1 MELTAPPS
9 RGQKN
14 ITYCTEAQVLE
25 SFLVSQQSWALV
37 DSKQVL
43 HVLVCV
49 LRLWARLLQASISES
64 WNSPDRHCLSQRQ
77 AGGTWAVTSAS
88 GLPGVSSHLAQDFVY
103 IVTSTKQLPGL
114 AHLNQA

>member
-49 LRLWARLLQASISES
+49 LRLKPGPGSSRPASLNPGIHLI
-64 WNSPDRHCLSQRQ
+64 DTLSQPEAGWRHLGRDLSLWVAWSQQSSSTGLHVYRQ
-77 AGGTWAVTSAS
+77 KHKATAWLGTS
-88 GLPGVSSHLAQDFVY
+88 
-103 IVTSTKQLPGL
+103 
-114 AHLNQA
+114 